1 MLISTP
7 TVRWADDAELTDVIR
22 IFRVAL
28 KHTIFKAR
36 SVRACG
42 NLMERAVRMLKS
54 FPFSC
59 PFVWFMTFGIELH
72 ADGEKG
78 ASLR

>member
-1 MLISTP
+1 
-7 TVRWADDAELTDVIR
+7 
-22 IFRVAL
+22 
-28 KHTIFKAR
+28 
-36 SVRACG
+36 
-42 NLMERAVRMLKS
+42 LMERAVRMLKS

-72 ADGEKG
+72 GDGEGG